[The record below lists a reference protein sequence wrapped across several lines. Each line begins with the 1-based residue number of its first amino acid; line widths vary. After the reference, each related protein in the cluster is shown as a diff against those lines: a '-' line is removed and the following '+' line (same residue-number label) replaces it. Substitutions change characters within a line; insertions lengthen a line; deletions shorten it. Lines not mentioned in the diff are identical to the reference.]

1 MSRGLSHV
9 ERLFCRFIFT
19 FWGGGIVRD
28 DAACLDECVDF
39 GLRHNASE
47 EL

>member
-1 MSRGLSHV
+1 MLKGCFVGLFL
-9 ERLFCRFIFT
+9 LFF
-19 FWGGGIVRD
+19 GGGIVRD